1 MTTDQI
7 DAFRSRQSALKQA
20 YRDEPSRGHQ
30 TTVVHSV
37 TGDDPAPGRVSIA
50 IDGESGVT
58 LEVGAHHSV
67 GGDPDIPCS
76 GDLFLA
82 SYAACYELTLRLVA
96 QAMNITLRN
105 LDLRL
110 EGDWDARGTLALDR
124 EVPVGYTAIR
134 ISVHAD
140 TDASDEQVARLLKS
154 AERYCV
160 VGATLKQP
168 PTVDIDA
175 RVAARRGISS

>member
-7 DAFRSRQSALKQA
+7 EAFRTRQAALKQA
-20 YRDEPSRGHQ
+20 YRDDPALGRQ
-30 TTVVHSV
+30 VTVVRSI
-37 TGDDPAPGRVSIA
+37 TGEDPAPGKVTIA
-50 IDGESGVT
+50 VEGESGFTV
-58 LEVGAHHSV
+58 EVGAHHSV
-67 GGDPDIPCS
+67 GGDPELPCS

-96 QAMNITLRN
+96 QAMNIPLRG

-110 EGDWDARGTLALDR
+110 EGDWDAQGTLALDR

-134 ISVHAD
+134 ISVAVE
-140 TDASDEQVARLLKS
+140 TDASEKQVARLLKS

-168 PTVDIDA
+168 PSVEIDA
-175 RVAARRGISS
+175 RITT

>member
-7 DAFRSRQSALKQA
+7 EAFRTRQGALKQA
-20 YRDEPSRGHQ
+20 YRDDPSQGQQ

-37 TGDDPAPGRVSIA
+37 TGDDPTPGKVAIA

-67 GGDPDIPCS
+67 GGDLDLPCS

-82 SYAACYELTLRLVA
+82 AYAACYELTLRLVA
-96 QAMNITLRN
+96 QAMNIPLRH
-105 LDLRL
+105 LDLRV

-124 EVPVGYTAIR
+124 EAPVGYTAIR
-134 ISVHAD
+134 ISAHAE
-140 TDASDEQVARLLKS
+140 TDASEEQVARLLKS

-168 PTVDIDA
+168 PTVQFDTHITT
-175 RVAARRGISS
+175 

>member
-7 DAFRSRQSALKQA
+7 EAFRTRQSGLKQA
-20 YRDEPSRGHQ
+20 YRDDPARGRQ

-37 TGDDPAPGRVSIA
+37 TGENPAPGKVSIA

-58 LEVGAHHSV
+58 LEIGAHHSV
-67 GGDPDIPCS
+67 GGDPEGPCS
-76 GDLFLA
+76 GDIFLA

-96 QAMNITLRN
+96 QAMNIQLRN
-105 LDLRL
+105 LDLRV

-134 ISVHAD
+134 ISVHAE
-140 TDASDEQVARLLKS
+140 TDASEEQVARLLKS

-168 PTVDIDA
+168 PAVSIDA
-175 RVAARRGISS
+175 NISG

>member
-1 MTTDQI
+1 MTMSDI
-7 DAFRSRQSALKQA
+7 EAFRTRQAALKQA
-20 YRDEPSRGHQ
+20 YRDDPAEGRQ
-30 TTVVHSV
+30 VTVVRSA

-50 IDGESGVT
+50 VQGESGFTV
-58 LEVGAHHSV
+58 EVGAHHSV
-67 GGDPDIPCS
+67 GGDPETPCS

-96 QAMNITLRN
+96 QAMNIPLRG
-105 LDLRL
+105 LDLRV

-134 ISVHAD
+134 ITVVAE
-140 TDASDEQVARLLKS
+140 TDASEEQVARLLKS

-168 PTVDIDA
+168 PAVEIEAKITT
-175 RVAARRGISS
+175 

>member
-1 MTTDQI
+1 VADELVE
-7 DAFRSRQSALKQA
+7 AFRTRQAGLKQA
-20 YRDEPSRGHQ
+20 YRDDPALGRQ
-30 TTVVHSV
+30 VTVVRSV
-37 TGDDPAPGRVSIA
+37 TGDDPSPGKVA
-50 IDGESGVT
+50 ITVEGESGFTV
-58 LEVGAHHSV
+58 EVGAHHSV
-67 GGDPDIPCS
+67 GGEPALPCS

-96 QAMNITLRN
+96 QAMSIPLRG
-105 LDLRL
+105 LDLRV

-134 ISVHAD
+134 ITVAAE
-140 TDASDEQVARLLKS
+140 TDAAEDQVARLLKS

-168 PTVDIDA
+168 PTVEIEA
-175 RVAARRGISS
+175 RITT

>member
-1 MTTDQI
+1 MITDQTE
-7 DAFRSRQSALKQA
+7 AFRERQAALKQT
-20 YRDEPSRGHQ
+20 YRDDPAQGHQ

-37 TGDDPAPGRVSIA
+37 TGDDPVPGKVAIT

-67 GGDPDIPCS
+67 GGDPELPCS

-96 QAMNITLRN
+96 QAMNIPLRK
-105 LDLRL
+105 LDLRI

-124 EVPVGYTAIR
+124 ETPVGYTAIR
-134 ISVHAD
+134 VSVHAE
-140 TDASDEQVARLLKS
+140 TDASEEQVARLLKS

-168 PTVDIDA
+168 PTVQFNTHITT
-175 RVAARRGISS
+175 

>member
-1 MTTDQI
+1 MTTEQAE
-7 DAFRSRQSALKQA
+7 AFRDRQAALKQT
-20 YRDEPSRGHQ
+20 YRDDPAQGHQ
-30 TTVVHSV
+30 TTIVHSV
-37 TGDDPAPGRVSIA
+37 TGNDPIPGKVAIT

-67 GGDPDIPCS
+67 GGDPALPCS

-96 QAMNITLRN
+96 QAMNIPLRN
-105 LDLRL
+105 LDLRV
-110 EGDWDARGTLALDR
+110 EGDWDSRGTLALDR
-124 EVPVGYTAIR
+124 DVPVGYTAIR
-134 ISVHAD
+134 ISVHAE
-140 TDASDEQVARLLKS
+140 TDASEDQVARLLKS

-168 PTVDIDA
+168 PVVQIDTQ
-175 RVAARRGISS
+175 ITT